1 MVTLGNIDPFW
12 DDEYTTLDYQNEE
25 FNNNNDLTRWVY
37 QGYRHGKFTGD
48 MCDMRRPQPS
58 WNDQIIKHFEDK
70 GWSNVC
76 TSYYRMSTATILP
89 VHIDTYKKY
98 IEIFNLKGKEDSI
111 QRALIFLEDWQ
122 SGHYLEV
129 DGHAITKWQRGNYVV
144 WSRSTPHMAANIGL
158 TPRYTLQVTGSHV
171 S

>member
-58 WNDQIIKHFEDK
+58 WNDQIIKHFEDL
-70 GWSNVC
+70 GWEDVC

-89 VHIDTYKKY
+89 VHSDTYKKY
-98 IEIFNLKGKEDSI
+98 IEIFKVKNPKTI
-111 QRALIFLEDWQ
+111 NRALIFLEDWQ

-129 DGHAITKWQRGNYVV
+129 DNKPILEWKQGDYIVWNYN
-144 WSRSTPHMAANIGL
+144 TPHMAANLGL
-158 TPRYTLQVTGSHV
+158 TPRYTLQVTGHK
-171 S
+171 